1 MPERRS
7 GRPRRGGG
15 SRRRTPTAAS
25 VRCPAVSAFVPK
37 RLIVTWNGSG
47 RPSSRSA
54 IASPSSTSADTSSPC
69 TTSTIS
75 DARSV
80 MSARLRVKI
89 RTSSPAR
96 CTWIRA
102 PSSFHSTLA
111 RPNRSSAADT
121 SSAVWAS
128 IGVIGCS
135 GVSRKRPSP
144 STPSRI
150 AAAATLGRSPAS
162 IAARRT
168 AAAGTPAAF
177 ATASAITPSS
187 APCRS
192 SPRNS
197 PTSRRRSGSVAREKR
212 PSSSLR
218 RAACEPGPAIDCRR
232 DTAASTSSSSSVG
245 DSAAGRKLAKRR
257 PPDADRA
264 LRERARQVRDGD
276 RDLVGARE
284 REAVREPGDLSEARR
299 GRRDVLRC
307 LRDLRE
313 EHGRHS
319 SVPLSCASHRA
330 GVERSQ
336 GTDHRARIRKESS

>member
-7 GRPRRGGG
+7 GRPRRGRG

-25 VRCPAVSAFVPK
+25 VRCRSVSAFVPK

-75 DARSV
+75 EARSV

-135 GVSRKRPSP
+135 GVSRKPPSP

-197 PTSRRRSGSVAREKR
+197 PTSRRRSGSVARERR

-245 DSAAGRKLAKRR
+245 DSAGGGRSRSAAHPTPTVPCGSAPDRYATAIATSSALAS
-257 PPDADRA
+257 
-264 LRERARQVRDGD
+264 ARQ
-276 RDLVGARE
+276 
-284 REAVREPGDLSEARR
+284 S
-299 GRRDVLRC
+299 
-307 LRDLRE
+307 
-313 EHGRHS
+313 
-319 SVPLSCASHRA
+319 ASRATFPRRA
-330 GVERSQ
+330 GVAATSSDACAISPRSMADIQACHSHVRLIER
-336 GTDHRARIRKESS
+336 A